1 MSAVAAFP
9 VVRLASL
16 AQPAKGSMAGGP
28 FGSDLVSSDYV
39 SSGVPVVRG
48 TNLPKDSKFSLDNCV
63 FVTESKADA
72 LHLNCAHPGDLVFT
86 QRGTLGQVG
95 LIPNDTPYSRFLIS
109 QSQMK
114 MIVDRSKA
122 DPLYI
127 YHYFRLPSTVTYIEN
142 HALRAGVPH
151 INLGILRRFEI
162 ICPPLETQQ
171 KIAAI
176 LSAYDDLIA
185 NNQRRI
191 TLLERMAEDI
201 YREWFVRLRFPG
213 HEQVSRNK
221 GLPQGWAI
229 KKLKEICDITYG
241 FPFQGDRFNTAGN
254 GRPIIRIR
262 NIPIACTSDFT
273 DEVADPKYIIRAG
286 DLLIGMD
293 GDFHINHWLGDD
305 AYLVQRSCR
314 VKAKNPLLDG
324 YIARAIAAPINYFQ
338 QTIVGATVGHL
349 GAKHLNS
356 IEILVPSDDQSPQL
370 ELLNSLLKQ
379 RLHFGAAIGAA
390 QSTRDALLP
399 RLISGKLAVDT
410 LDIRFP
416 PGMAPTA

>member
-1 MSAVAAFP
+1 MTTQIAWP
-9 VVRLASL
+9 VVQLGTLATFKNGLNFAGTSWGKGLKIIGVSDFKDRIFPNFASL
-16 AQPAKGSMAGGP
+16 DQINPQG
-28 FGSDLVSSDYV
+28 
-39 SSGVPVVRG
+39 VVRPKDLLQTGDIVFVRSNGNRELIGRCLYLRSLEEPVSHSGFTIRLRFEAKNVCTPFYVYLFRSHLIRRALSDFGGG
-48 TNLPKDSKFSLDNCV
+48 TNINNLNQDILSKLVVPLPCL
-63 FVTESKADA
+63 A
-72 LHLNCAHPGDLVFT
+72 
-86 QRGTLGQVG
+86 
-95 LIPNDTPYSRFLIS
+95 
-109 QSQMK
+109 
-114 MIVDRSKA
+114 
-122 DPLYI
+122 
-127 YHYFRLPSTVTYIEN
+127 
-142 HALRAGVPH
+142 
-151 INLGILRRFEI
+151 
-162 ICPPLETQQ
+162 TQQ

-176 LSAYDDLIA
+176 LSTYDDLIA

-213 HEQVSRNK
+213 HEQVSRNN

-229 KKLKEICDITYG
+229 KKLKDICDITYG
-241 FPFQGDRFNTAGN
+241 FPFQGDRFNTTGN

-356 IEILVPSDDQSPQL
+356 IEILVPSNDQNPQL

-379 RLHFGAAIGAA
+379 RLHLGAAIGAA

-399 RLISGKLAVDT
+399 RLISGKLAVDG

-416 PGMAPTA
+416 PEMAPSAP